1 MYIYIYNIFSSFK
14 QITPLSLAF
23 MKGHMGLVDFLV
35 EQPGID
41 INVDVNNDSG
51 K

>member
-1 MYIYIYNIFSSFK
+1 
-14 QITPLSLAF
+14 

-51 K
+51 TQYLYILEFCFVFIF

>member
-1 MYIYIYNIFSSFK
+1 
-14 QITPLSLAF
+14 

-51 K
+51 KFVNYYSN